1 MVTFTSCILELKP
14 LPVSVISVPAVP
26 LRGDIE
32 VRVGVSGDEN
42 VKEQFLLE
50 QLEGILFSVT
60 VTYNKCNKYFVLEQ
74 PQCYSHES

>member
-14 LPVSVISVPAVP
+14 LPMIVISVPAVP
-26 LRGDIE
+26 LCGDIE
-32 VRVGVSGDEN
+32 VIVGVSGDEN

-60 VTYNKCNKYFVLEQ
+60 VT
-74 PQCYSHES
+74 

>member
-14 LPVSVISVPAVP
+14 LPVSVISIPAVP

-42 VKEQFLLE
+42 VKEHFLLE

-60 VTYNKCNKYFVLEQ
+60 VTCHKCNKYFVLEQ
-74 PQCYSHES
+74 PQRY